1 MKNRFFVL
9 LSVFSASFGMA
20 QNEISWREDV
30 VLQLSDFQSPA
41 TQIGNVSTY
50 SLQTASGFGFSFYMS
65 NFEFMFTKNFNN
77 KVSNNFSRSA
87 AALVAP
93 DEVTAVYMVGFA
105 QYQFDL
111 AELFA
116 RKFRKKLFEEK
127 SAFSSVD
134 FVKPFY
140 EQVQNEFSQRNT
152 EASKLTDMGRNKA
165 LLEKLRSEVRREI
178 ESLPDF
184 CQSCKP
190 GKKKINP

>member
-1 MKNRFFVL
+1 MKRLFVL
-9 LSVFSASFGMA
+9 LSLVAAQVCLG
-20 QNEISWREDV
+20 QNEIPWREDV
-30 VLQLSDFQSPA
+30 VLQLSDFRSPA
-41 TQIGNVSTY
+41 TQIGNVNTY
-50 SLQTASGFGFSFYMS
+50 TLQTVPGFDFSFYMS
-65 NFEFMFTKNFNN
+65 SFEFMLTKNFND
-77 KVSNNFSRSA
+77 KVANSFRRDA

-93 DEVTAVYMVGFA
+93 NESTAAHMIGFA

-140 EQVQNEFSQRNT
+140 DQVQNEFSQRNT
-152 EASKLTDMGRNKA
+152 EAGKLTDMGRNQP
-165 LLEKLRSEVRREI
+165 LLEKLRAEVRREI
-178 ESLPDF
+178 ELLPDF

-190 GKKKINP
+190 RKRK